1 MYCSDLREEKKY
13 PFEFF
18 LLPIENVF
26 KSNVYYFKIKDI
38 DGTKKKHLDKHISPF
53 EISTIVLISK
63 GRKNIRLD
71 RKNRIPI

>member
-1 MYCSDLREEKKY
+1 MYCSYLREEKKY
-13 PFEFF
+13 PFEF